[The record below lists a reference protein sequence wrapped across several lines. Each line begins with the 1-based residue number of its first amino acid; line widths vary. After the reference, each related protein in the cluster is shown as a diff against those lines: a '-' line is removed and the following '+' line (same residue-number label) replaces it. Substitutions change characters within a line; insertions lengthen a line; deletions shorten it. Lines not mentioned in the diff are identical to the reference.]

1 MVAVFASMVG
11 GVAGYGTGA
20 LMPLVLVPVL
30 GPEPVVPI
38 IAISALFNNTWRALA
53 FKNLI
58 DWRRAMLVAAFATP
72 TCILSAYGY
81 TLLTGK
87 GAAIVIGVMLML
99 TVPLRYLFKRYVMAL
114 DSKGLAV
121 GAVIYGGA
129 VGGTV
134 GAGVILL
141 SLLMAAG
148 LQGAA
153 VVATDAVIS
162 MVVTAVRMA
171 VFGFSGVID
180 ARVMAVALLI
190 GIVALP
196 AAFMAKALV
205 ARMSLTVHTAI
216 LDVVVLIGGA
226 VMIGGALRYA
236 IDRSR
241 SSGDAQVRLFS
252 RAQRFA
258 IVDLVGVGQPVGEAA
273 ALHDAAVLG
282 HLHGHAAVEAA
293 DREFRGQR
301 PDRDVASHRRRTCS
315 PPRSGACAGPRG
327 TARGRS

>member
-1 MVAVFASMVG
+1 MIESLFASLAAISSFELALIAAVAIFASIVG
-11 GVAGYGTGA
+11 GIAGYGTGA

-53 FKNLI
+53 FKSLI
-58 DWRRAMLVAAFATP
+58 DWRRAVLVAAFATP

-87 GAAIVIGVMLML
+87 GAAIVIGTMLML

-141 SLLMAAG
+141 SILMAAG

-153 VVATDAVIS
+153 VIATDAVIS
-162 MVVTAVRMA
+162 MVVTAVRMT
-171 VFGFSGVID
+171 VFGISGVID
-180 ARVMAVALLI
+180 ARVMAFALLI
-190 GIVALP
+190 GAVALP
-196 AAFMAKALV
+196 GAFIAKALV

-226 VMIGGALRYA
+226 VMIGGALLR
-236 IDRSR
+236 
-241 SSGDAQVRLFS
+241 
-252 RAQRFA
+252 
-258 IVDLVGVGQPVGEAA
+258 
-273 ALHDAAVLG
+273 
-282 HLHGHAAVEAA
+282 
-293 DREFRGQR
+293 
-301 PDRDVASHRRRTCS
+301 
-315 PPRSGACAGPRG
+315 
-327 TARGRS
+327 

>member
-1 MVAVFASMVG
+1 MIESLLASLTAISPFELLLIAAMAMFASMVG
-11 GVAGYGTGA
+11 GIAGYGTGA

-38 IAISALFNNTWRALA
+38 IAISALFNNSWRALA

-58 DWRRAMLVAAFATP
+58 DWRRALLVAVLATP

-87 GAAIVIGVMLML
+87 GAAIVIGTMLML
-99 TVPLRYLFKRYVMAL
+99 TVPLRYLFRRYVMAL

-141 SLLMAAG
+141 SILMAAG

-162 MVVTAVRMA
+162 IVVTAVRMA

-180 ARVMAVALLI
+180 ARVMAFALLI
-190 GIVALP
+190 GAVALP
-196 AAFMAKALV
+196 GAFVAKALV

-226 VMIGGALRYA
+226 VMIAGALLR
-236 IDRSR
+236 
-241 SSGDAQVRLFS
+241 
-252 RAQRFA
+252 
-258 IVDLVGVGQPVGEAA
+258 
-273 ALHDAAVLG
+273 
-282 HLHGHAAVEAA
+282 
-293 DREFRGQR
+293 
-301 PDRDVASHRRRTCS
+301 
-315 PPRSGACAGPRG
+315 
-327 TARGRS
+327 

>member
-1 MVAVFASMVG
+1 MTVPCSNPCSPRSPPSRRSSSLLIAAVAVFASMVG

-53 FKNLI
+53 FKHLI

-72 TCILSAYGY
+72 TCIVSAYGY

-87 GAAIVIGVMLML
+87 GAAIVIGTMLML

-141 SLLMAAG
+141 SILMAAG

-153 VVATDAVIS
+153 VIATDAVIS

-180 ARVMAVALLI
+180 ARVIAFALLI
-190 GIVALP
+190 GAVALP
-196 AAFMAKALV
+196 A
-205 ARMSLTVHTAI
+205 
-216 LDVVVLIGGA
+216 
-226 VMIGGALRYA
+226 
-236 IDRSR
+236 RSWPRRWSRACRSTSTPR
-241 SSGDAQVRLFS
+241 SS
-252 RAQRFA
+252 
-258 IVDLVGVGQPVGEAA
+258 
-273 ALHDAAVLG
+273 
-282 HLHGHAAVEAA
+282 
-293 DREFRGQR
+293 
-301 PDRDVASHRRRTCS
+301 TWWC
-315 PPRSGACAGPRG
+315 
-327 TARGRS
+327 